1 VAARATL
8 IALLLCLLPAPLL
21 AAAGSAAAGAEIDAF
36 IEGIGS
42 SGCRFQR
49 NGQWHDA
56 AQAKAHLQRK
66 HAWLQRCGLAGDA
79 ELFIARAA
87 TASNVSGRAYRIACP
102 GQPETDSAAWFTA
115 RLQQLRGGR

>member
-1 VAARATL
+1 MAARATL
-8 IALLLCLLPAPLL
+8 IALLLCVLPTPLL
-21 AAAGSAAAGAEIDAF
+21 AAAGSAAGAEIDAL
-36 IEGIGS
+36 IAGIGS

-66 HAWLQRCGLAGDA
+66 RAWLQRRGLAGDA

-87 TASNVSGRAYRIACP
+87 TASSVSGRVYRIACP
-102 GQPETDSAAWFTA
+102 GQPESDSAAWFTA